1 MDYRNMI
8 DLKFVYMKF
17 KKIIR
22 LDGFFM
28 KNYFVK
34 NIYLQVDKKKF
45 IYFVYYVCIGR

>member
-34 NIYLQVDKKKF
+34 NIYLQVDKKIIF
-45 IYFVYYVCIGR
+45 IVYYVCIGR